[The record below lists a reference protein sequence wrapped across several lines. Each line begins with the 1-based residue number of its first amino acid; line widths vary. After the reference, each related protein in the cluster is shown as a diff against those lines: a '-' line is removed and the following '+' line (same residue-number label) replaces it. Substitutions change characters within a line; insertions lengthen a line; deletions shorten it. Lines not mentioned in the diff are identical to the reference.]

1 MLQCWCLGITYGQ
14 MLTYQLSTFSL
25 VQNVS
30 VINVHFWFN
39 KFIAAN
45 LLMSLSCEHLNLN
58 KQTLQKR
65 GWISIQRLAR
75 HALYPRLTYG
85 FTRLP
90 VCHGTSLSCVSTFCW
105 MYWQLVVTVMCVP
118 AGWGSQVAWLA
129 TLTATN
135 LCWHFNNINI
145 SYHIIKYHNKIKG
158 ADLIWTIEIK
168 DNVVEQLQM
177 WKLIKPNETQTM

>member
-135 LCWHFNNINI
+135 LCWHFNNINDINI
-145 SYHIIKYHNKIKG
+145 SYHIISSNIIIKSKV
-158 ADLIWTIEIK
+158 LT
-168 DNVVEQLQM
+168 
-177 WKLIKPNETQTM
+177 